1 MPLLGFGTWALRGT
15 QATEA
20 TAAAIEVGYR
30 LIDTATMYGNERE
43 VGAAIR
49 DAGVPRSELLVTTKL
64 PPDRGGSERRVLE
77 ESLAALGLEQI
88 DLWLIHWPPA
98 DNVAMWREFIRARDE
113 GLVRDIGVSNFSLD
127 ELDELEQETGVLPA
141 VNQID
146 WSPLLYDAAVAA
158 GHQQRGVV
166 LEGYSGLKGG
176 VLQNRTVVDIADRL
190 GRTPAQV
197 VLRWHLQHGFVAIPK
212 SSSPERIRSNA
223 AIADFEL
230 SDEDMRALDALS
242 V

>member
-1 MPLLGFGTWALRGT
+1 MPLLGFGTWDLRGDEATRATADALR
-15 QATEA
+15 
-20 TAAAIEVGYR
+20 VGYR

-49 DAGVPRSELLVTTKL
+49 EADVPRSEVLVTTKL

-77 ESLAALGLEQI
+77 ESLRLLGLERI

-98 DNVAMWREFIRARDE
+98 DNVAMWREFIRAREDD
-113 GLVRDIGVSNFSLD
+113 LVRDIGVSNFSLA
-127 ELDELEQETGVLPA
+127 ELDELEAETGVLPA
-141 VNQID
+141 VNQIE
-146 WSPLLYDAAVAA
+146 WSPLRFDAATVE

-176 VLQNRTVVDIADRL
+176 VLKNSVVTDIANRL

-197 VLRWHLQHGFVAIPK
+197 VLRWHLQHGIVAIPK
-212 SSSPERIRSNA
+212 SANPERIASNA
-223 AIADFEL
+223 SIGDFAL
-230 SDEDMRALDALS
+230 SDDDVTALDALGG
-242 V
+242 